1 MAKDPAL
8 LFYYGS
14 AAEDV
19 CHMNRLERGCYF
31 DLLQSQRKYHR
42 YTVEQVRKI
51 LGKDFEECWPALES
65 VLSKDENGKFFIE
78 WVENS
83 TEKRKEHAE
92 KQRERIQNYWNK
104 KKKEEDTTVLPKQ
117 YHGITVDVPLE
128 EENVIVN
135 ENIIKKEEKGVQ
147 GENES
152 TAFREFKIFLSEEAP
167 KLLKVKQ
174 PFTEQQF
181 EKINGIYPRSE
192 IESLCREMQ
201 NYEPFLKKYTSAYL
215 TFMSWMGRR
224 TKTNDTATNKNNRE
238 PVSDIRATLFKN
250 RFPGNSDGGSY
261 SQVG

>member
-1 MAKDPAL
+1 MAKDPAF
-8 LFYYGS
+8 LFYSNDFMSGTQFFTHEQTGKYIRMLCAQHQHG
-14 AAEDV
+14 
-19 CHMNRLERGCYF
+19 HL
-31 DLLQSQRKYHR
+31 SQ
-42 YTVEQVRKI
+42 EQVLMICGTLDKQV
-51 LGKDFEECWPALES
+51 LEKFEQDPT
-65 VLSKDENGKFFIE
+65 GKFFNERLDIE
-78 WVENS
+78 IERRKKFCESRRQNKLSKKTHDKHVETV
-83 TEKRKEHAE
+83 TETK
-92 KQRERIQNYWNK
+92 
-104 KKKEEDTTVLPKQ
+104 T
-117 YHGITVDVPLE
+117 ITNTE
-128 EENVIVN
+128 
-135 ENIIKKEEKGVQ
+135 KEEKGVQ

-174 PFTEQQF
+174 PFTELQF

-224 TKTNDTATNKNNRE
+224 TKTNDTVTNKNNRE